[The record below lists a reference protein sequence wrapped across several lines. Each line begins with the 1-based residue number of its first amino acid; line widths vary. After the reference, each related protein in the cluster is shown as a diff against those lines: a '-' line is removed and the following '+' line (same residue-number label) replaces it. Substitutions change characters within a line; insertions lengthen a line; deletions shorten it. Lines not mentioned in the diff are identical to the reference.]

1 MHKPAALLLTIV
13 LLSASFGVLAAPI
26 DVPVLSPEQ
35 LDNYQFPSQPERPA
49 VVDDL
54 SFGQL
59 TLLDQQR
66 AEMQELFSRR
76 LGVMS
81 LKSTQADLS
90 LYQQL
95 VDRRLLRPDQI
106 TQWQAL
112 GVVFGDLLVREFGL
126 HWVSYEDAL
135 GSSKALRW
143 RKTDNFIFP
152 VTVFSKRVQFNEK
165 IDVKAIYEEIASEI
179 ERFKRL
185 SLNTPPKAFD

>member
-1 MHKPAALLLTIV
+1 MHKPASLLLTIL
-13 LLSASFGVLAAPI
+13 LLSTSVGVLAAPI

-35 LDNYQFPSQPERPA
+35 LDNYQFPSKPETPA

-66 AEMQELFSRR
+66 EEIQALFSRR

-81 LKSTQADLS
+81 LKNTQADLS

-95 VDRRLLRPDQI
+95 VDRRLIRPDQI

-143 RKTDNFIFP
+143 RTTDNFIFP

-165 IDVKAIYEEIASEI
+165 IDVKAI
-179 ERFKRL
+179 
-185 SLNTPPKAFD
+185 